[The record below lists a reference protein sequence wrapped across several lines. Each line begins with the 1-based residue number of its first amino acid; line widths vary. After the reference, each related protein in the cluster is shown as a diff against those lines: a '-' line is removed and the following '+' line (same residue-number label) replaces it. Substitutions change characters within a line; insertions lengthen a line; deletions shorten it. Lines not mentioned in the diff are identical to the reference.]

1 MQRLVGDYGVL
12 PFWSSIEQLFDYSIV
27 QWARVAAVKFVAKP
41 GRWNMYGWGVEE
53 SATALPP
60 IGTLFALLGLIA
72 AAVSKEKRRIGT
84 FALIVLLLGLIL
96 TSWSPAWEAFRRMNG
111 GNFRVA
117 QRCLGMS
124 AFALS
129 VFAALGADL
138 LFTRFKRIA
147 LPASLA
153 SVALM
158 LGSVVWWTHAA
169 GQTKHGIVN
178 STPMGPI
185 ERALEERT
193 TASKVHSFDK
203 LRRYRGQRDILA
215 GTGYTDGFMVVGNE
229 DDPRL
234 WVAQRALPILFD
246 GHAKMNV
253 GGLKQSQITTQH
265 LRVKIR
271 ALPPHSRTFLR
282 VQQPPYGLAV
292 TTVPPHAE
300 LSVRPQG
307 NLLLLENPTD
317 KTIDRVVLRARLPIS
332 VVWLIISA
340 LALVGTVAGLCW
352 IADARRRGLSP
363 TQLPV

>member
-1 MQRLVGDYGVL
+1 
-12 PFWSSIEQLFDYSIV
+12 
-27 QWARVAAVKFVAKP
+27 
-41 GRWNMYGWGVEE
+41 VEE

-60 IGTLFALLGLIA
+60 IGTLFALLGLFA
-72 AAVSKEKRRIGT
+72 AAVSKEKRRIGS
-84 FALIVLLLGLIL
+84 FALIVLVLGLML

-124 AFALS
+124 GFALS

-153 SVALM
+153 TVALM

-169 GQTKHGIVN
+169 SQTKDAIVN
-178 STPMGPI
+178 DTPMGPI
-185 ERALEERT
+185 ERAIEERT

-203 LRRYRGQRDILA
+203 LRRYRHQRDILT

-229 DDPRL
+229 DDPML

-253 GGLKQSQITTQH
+253 GGVKQSQITTEH

-292 TTVPPHAE
+292 TTVPPNAE
-300 LSVRPQG
+300 ITVRPRG
-307 NLLLLENPTD
+307 NLLMVENPTD

-332 VVWLIISA
+332 VFWLIISA
-340 LALVGTVAGLCW
+340 LAFVGTIGGLCW
-352 IADARRRGLSP
+352 IADARSRGLPP